1 MKIRNAQFTQV
12 GTINC
17 EIEHP
22 TLGWHLFHAT
32 PNDPA
37 KHGREIYAAALA
49 SGPAAYVEPPI
60 DLDALADQ
68 ARSQRNALLA
78 ASDWTQMSDAPVN
91 KVAWATYRQALRD
104 ITAQAGF
111 PESIDWPVQPV

>member
-1 MKIRNAQFTQV
+1 MNFRNANYNAF
-12 GTINC
+12 GAIDC

-22 TLGWHLFHAT
+22 IYGWIPFTAD
-32 PNDPA
+32 PNDVEPIGAEVFSAA
-37 KHGREIYAAALA
+37 KA
-49 SGPAAYVEPPI
+49 SAAAYVEPPI

-111 PESIDWPVQPV
+111 PTDINWPESP